1 MKLFLVEMTFNEYA
15 VTLSGQLWPCSPRL
29 PRASVLQAANRLFY
43 NARDLRRRAPA
54 KAKLCKLLLDG
65 NEPGLPPRNSP
76 RFKRQREGQVAR
88 QCIGTAPSLGGTSP
102 RHRADRPIPIDK
114 WSPSPSPGPWPRPC
128 PRTGAATSPGA
139 MTNTHALRGTSPM
152 SGPDIQA
159 AYKEYERSFDE
170 LSQASA
176 ASPPLFRRRWGDG
189 SVEDDDVSVL
199 TAPVVH
205 QQRRPSQRELEREL
219 VRADV
224 AGRVTDHNSTATA
237 ITRRAPDERSVVSG
251 ASTASAFEVQRQ
263 GPPRRRREVPRDTSG
278 PRPRQARRR
287 RAGALRAGAGAR
299 PAARD
304 SVVSV
309 VCRLGLGRL
318 GAGAGVPRRGRC
330 GRPGLRRH
338 GGGLRRAELE
348 TLRRRLESRSR
359 RRRQNRSRRRR
370 RPKCPTSSAATT
382 SIATAA
388 TSTVAPETAS
398 PSKSHIFGDA
408 LSVSTTM
415 TSPARVTHVRA
426 RAGAGRAVTC
436 ADLAAFQGDAT
447 HLERAVEERSV
458 AFAAALKAN
467 GRRAPPRFGRCLTPE
482 DALLP
487 RTLRRA
493 IKRTSPPK
501 QRKSALPSPVA
512 SPPAR
517 RPAPTGAYVRPVPTR
532 DGVRSLLKTFPR
544 HWTDIA
550 EHTNWGRPEPV
561 RKDVVL
567 RVDKR
572 PGVDPTTY
580 RTHHLRRPDAHGVD
594 HLLILGEPG
603 VKVSFRLVTFFRLS
617 ASESR

>member
-1 MKLFLVEMTFNEYA
+1 MII
-15 VTLSGQLWPCSPRL
+15 C
-29 PRASVLQAANRLFY
+29 
-43 NARDLRRRAPA
+43 NARDLLRRARQYSQVVQ
-54 KAKLCKLLLDG
+54 LLLDG
-65 NEPGLPPRNSP
+65 IEPGLPPRNSA
-76 RFKRQREGQVAR
+76 RFRATARGTSLPRQRHSAEPGRPIA
-88 QCIGTAPSLGGTSP
+88 APSS
-102 RHRADRPIPIDK
+102 RPTAAIDK
-114 WSPSPSPGPWPRPC
+114 MEPIAIPGSMASPLSSNR
-128 PRTGAATSPGA
+128 RRHVAGA

-219 VRADV
+219 VRADN

-237 ITRRAPDERSVVSG
+237 ITRRAPDERSVVSE

-263 GPPRRRREVPRDTSG
+263 GHLGVVEKFHAIPVAPVHDKKSGGAPARCEQAPARAQPRATRSSRSSAGSVSAVSAPAPASLD
-278 PRPRQARRR
+278 A
-287 RAGALRAGAGAR
+287 AGA
-299 PAARD
+299 D
-304 SVVSV
+304 DQVSV
-309 VCRLGLGRL
+309 VTAAASAAL
-318 GAGAGVPRRGRC
+318 
-330 GRPGLRRH
+330 
-338 GGGLRRAELE
+338 ELE
-348 TLRRRLESRSR
+348 IASPSRVSLA
-359 RRRQNRSRRRR
+359 
-370 RPKCPTSSAATT
+370 TSPSKSLATASPSKMSHIFSDTATT
-382 SIATAA
+382 ATA
-388 TSTVAPETAS
+388 TAS

-408 LSVSTTM
+408 LSVSTT
-415 TSPARVTHVRA
+415 TTHVQPARA
-426 RAGAGRAVTC
+426 PGAGRAVTC
-436 ADLAAFQGDAT
+436 ADLAAFTGDAT

-458 AFAAALKAN
+458 AFSPPRSRQMVVER
-467 GRRAPPRFGRCLTPE
+467 RRALGRCLTPE

-501 QRKSALPSPVA
+501 ARKSALPSPVA

-544 HWTDIA
+544 HWTDIE
-550 EHTNWGRPEPV
+550 EHTNWGRPEKV

-567 RVDKR
+567 RVDEK

-580 RTHHLRRPDAHGVD
+580 RTHHLRRPDALKPFD
-594 HLLILGEPG
+594 HLLDPG
-603 VKVSFRLVTFFRLS
+603 RNL
-617 ASESR
+617 ASK

>member
-1 MKLFLVEMTFNEYA
+1 MEPITIPGSMA
-15 VTLSGQLWPCSPRL
+15 SPLSS
-29 PRASVLQAANRLFY
+29 N
-43 NARDLRRRAPA
+43 RRRH
-54 KAKLCKLLLDG
+54 
-65 NEPGLPPRNSP
+65 
-76 RFKRQREGQVAR
+76 VA
-88 QCIGTAPSLGGTSP
+88 
-102 RHRADRPIPIDK
+102 
-114 WSPSPSPGPWPRPC
+114 
-128 PRTGAATSPGA
+128 GA

-176 ASPPLFRRRWGDG
+176 ASPPLFKRRWGDG
-189 SVEDDDVSVL
+189 GVDDDDVSVL

-237 ITRRAPDERSVVSG
+237 ITRRAPDERSVVSE

-263 GPPRRRREVPRDTSG
+263 GHLGVVEKFHAIPVAPVHDKKSGGAPARCEQAPARAQPRATRSSRSSAGSVSAVSAPAPASLD
-278 PRPRQARRR
+278 A
-287 RAGALRAGAGAR
+287 AGA
-299 PAARD
+299 D
-304 SVVSV
+304 DQVSV
-309 VCRLGLGRL
+309 VTAAASAAL
-318 GAGAGVPRRGRC
+318 
-330 GRPGLRRH
+330 
-338 GGGLRRAELE
+338 ELE
-348 TLRRRLESRSR
+348 TLSPSRVSLA
-359 RRRQNRSRRRR
+359 
-370 RPKCPTSSAATT
+370 TSPSKSLATASPSKSHIFGSDHL

-415 TSPARVTHVRA
+415 TSPARVTHVQPA
-426 RAGAGRAVTC
+426 RAPGAGRAVTC
-436 ADLAAFQGDAT
+436 ADLAAFTGDAT

-458 AFAAALKAN
+458 AFSPPRSRQMVVER
-467 GRRAPPRFGRCLTPE
+467 RRALGRCLTPE

-487 RTLRRA
+487 RTLRKA

-544 HWTDIA
+544 HWTDIE
-550 EHTNWGRPEPV
+550 EHTNWGRPEKV

-567 RVDKR
+567 RVDEK

-580 RTHHLRRPDAHGVD
+580 RTHHLRRPDALKPFD
-594 HLLILGEPG
+594 HLLDPG
-603 VKVSFRLVTFFRLS
+603 RNL
-617 ASESR
+617 ASK